1 MPKNYNSGNLKTH
14 NENTIILKIKLFLEY
29 FLFLQIFN
37 DEKFMQIHYVSRVIL
52 YL

>member
-1 MPKNYNSGNLKTH
+1 MPKNYDSGNLKTH
-14 NENTIILKIKLFLEY
+14 NEKTLIQKIKLFLEY

-37 DEKFMQIHYVSRVIL
+37 DKKFMQIHFISRVIL